1 MDVGIYALQATR
13 YLSGEEPITVSA
25 ASSVTDPVKFKDIE
39 ESITWQLKFPSGV
52 IAKCSSTYGFNGM
65 DNFTAYA
72 EQGWWQLDPAYIYDE
87 IQGRRSDG
95 MEIALGNIDQFAA
108 EMDDFANCILT
119 NQPTRVPGEE
129 GLRDI
134 KIMMAIYEAARTG
147 TTVSLT

>member
-1 MDVGIYALQATR
+1 
-13 YLSGEEPITVSA
+13 
-25 ASSVTDPVKFKDIE
+25 
-39 ESITWQLKFPSGV
+39 
-52 IAKCSSTYGFNGM
+52 M

-72 EQGWWQLDPAYIYDE
+72 EQGWWQLEPAYIYGG

-95 MEIALGNIDQFAA
+95 MEIALDNIDQFAA

-134 KIMMAIYEAARTG
+134 KIMMAIYDSARTG
-147 TTVSLT
+147 QTINLA

>member
-72 EQGWWQLDPAYIYDE
+72 EQGWWQLDPAYIYDG

-95 MEIALGNIDQFAA
+95 MEIALDNIDQFAV

-134 KIMMAIYEAARTG
+134 KIMMAIYESARTG
-147 TTVSLT
+147 QTVNLT